1 MALGQDTKYK
11 DIKSANIKDA
21 QTTQSK
27 SGRILIFSKNYDFM
41 TSVRG
46 ILSEFGYLTVGFISR
61 EDALKSLKSLEKKT
75 FDFLVIDIDQQEEE
89 NIKFLKKAM
98 KIDPDLMCI
107 IIVDHGEFQAVVEA
121 MKTGV
126 FDYLF
131 KPFKI
136 EILLIT
142 ISRAMEIRRLRKA
155 KDLYYSIFA
164 DATEG
169 IYLKTPEGQYITAN
183 PALADL
189 LGYESSDEL
198 ITKLGTNITNETYVE
213 PDRHKEIIR
222 ILQKKDIVTG
232 FESQIYRKDGNRI
245 WISENVRAVRD
256 PNGNLLYYR
265 GTIED
270 ITRRRQNE
278 EALRQSESHFRLC
291 AEKAEKN
298 TGIFLDMIDELCDS
312 YRELDQL
319 FINFAKTM
327 VNMLDEKNK
336 WTKGHSDRV
345 ALYSEMIAKEI
356 GIDREGMKK
365 LRLAALLHDIGRMGT
380 FDYFLHKPSRFTE
393 RQYELVK
400 KHPVNGAKILEN
412 IGFLDDLIP
421 FVRHH
426 HERMDGKGYPD
437 GLKGEKIPFY
447 SRILHVADSFD
458 SMTSDRPHRKAP
470 GKEYAL
476 SELKRCKGSQFD
488 PKVIEAALKVL

>member
-1 MALGQDTKYK
+1 
-11 DIKSANIKDA
+11 
-21 QTTQSK
+21 
-27 SGRILIFSKNYDFM
+27 
-41 TSVRG
+41 
-46 ILSEFGYLTVGFISR
+46 
-61 EDALKSLKSLEKKT
+61 
-75 FDFLVIDIDQQEEE
+75 
-89 NIKFLKKAM
+89 
-98 KIDPDLMCI
+98 
-107 IIVDHGEFQAVVEA
+107 
-121 MKTGV
+121 
-126 FDYLF
+126 
-131 KPFKI
+131 
-136 EILLIT
+136 LLIT

-155 KDLYYSIFA
+155 KDLYCSIFA

-312 YRELDQL
+312 YKELDQL

-393 RQYELVK
+393 QQYELVK